1 MSDAPKPDYRAL
13 LDDAGLP
20 GTEKE
25 IQAKFQAVADDEG
38 LVTNTSLMSPFW
50 RLISAIVTKPVLW
63 LRDVLADVVLTNLFV
78 ATAIGTWLDL
88 LAWAVR
94 LERKAAT
101 CAQGAVTFI
110 KTSADENV
118 TIPAGTVIQ
127 TERVNGEVYRLIVDA
142 TTMIPAGIAQL
153 SIACTADTAG
163 SAWNLAPG
171 YYHVLPVA
179 VAGVAEVTTGDDWL
193 TKPDADRESD
203 DEFRPRIRNQFNVV
217 GNYHIDAVYRS
228 AIASVAGLSTDRIF
242 FLHDAPRGPGT
253 ANAYLLLDAGV
264 ISDPFIAAVNDYV
277 MGQGNHGHGD
287 DMQCFPM
294 PETFHELEVTLHTP
308 DNAMI
313 TDAERADLPG
323 VVENMVRCAFREN
336 SAYDVTKTWPW
347 SRFGFSK
354 LGEEIHE
361 AFPALSSVEFSLDD
375 IVSELNIPRLR
386 SLSVK
391 WGSA

>member
-13 LDDAGLP
+13 LNGAGLP

-25 IQAKFQAVADDEG
+25 IQAKFQTIADDEG
-38 LVTNTSLMSPFW
+38 LITNTSTMSPFW
-50 RLISAIVTKPVLW
+50 RLIRAIVTRPVLW

-78 ATAIGTWLDL
+78 ATAGGTWLDL

-94 LERKAAT
+94 LERKEAT
-101 CAQGAVTFI
+101 RAHGAVTFI
-110 KTSADENV
+110 KNSAADSV
-118 TIPAGTVIQ
+118 TIPAGTIIQ
-127 TERVNGEVYRLIVDA
+127 TERVNGEVYRLIVDE
-142 TTMIPAGIAQL
+142 TTIIPAGIERL
-153 SIACTADTAG
+153 SLACTAETAG

-179 VAGVAEVTTGDDWL
+179 VAGVIEVTTNDDWL
-193 TKPDADRESD
+193 TMPGADRESD

-228 AIASVAGLSTDRIF
+228 AVASVAGLSTDRIF

-264 ISDPFIAAVNDYV
+264 VSDPFITAVNNYV

-294 PETFHELEVTLHTP
+294 PETFHDLIVTLHAP
-308 DNAMI
+308 DNALL
-313 TDAERADLPG
+313 TDAERADLPAA
-323 VVENMVRCAFREN
+323 VENIIRCAFREN
-336 SAYDVTKTWPW
+336 SAYQVTKTRPW

-361 AFPALSSVEFSLDD
+361 SFPALSSVEFSLDD
-375 IVSELNIPRLR
+375 IVSELSIPRLR

-391 WGSA
+391 WGGA

>member
-20 GTEKE
+20 GTESE
-25 IQAKFQAVADDEG
+25 IQAKFQTIADDEG
-38 LVTNTSLMSPFW
+38 LITNTSSMSPFW
-50 RLISAIVTKPVLW
+50 RLVKAIVTKPVLW

-78 ATAIGTWLDL
+78 ATATGTWLDL

-94 LERKAAT
+94 LERKPAT
-101 CAQGAVTFI
+101 CARGAVTFI
-110 KTSADENV
+110 KVSADENV

-142 TTMIPAGIAQL
+142 ATMIPAGIAQL

-179 VAGVAEVTTGDDWL
+179 VAGIAEVTTGDDWL
-193 TKPDADRESD
+193 TKPGADRESD

-294 PETFHELEVTLHTP
+294 PETFHELVVTLHAP